1 MIKDADKGSAVVVW
15 VREDYIK
22 EAKNQPGYT
31 NIYEE
36 VPNSIKPLTVLW
48 TSYLTLQKTFIREG
62 CLYWYFRLFLNEGC
76 QVWQLFQKF
85 IKD

>member
-48 TSYLTLQKTFIREG
+48 TSYLREG
-62 CLYWYFRLFLNEGC
+62 CFYWYFRLSLNEGC
-76 QVWQLFQKF
+76 QVWQVFQKF